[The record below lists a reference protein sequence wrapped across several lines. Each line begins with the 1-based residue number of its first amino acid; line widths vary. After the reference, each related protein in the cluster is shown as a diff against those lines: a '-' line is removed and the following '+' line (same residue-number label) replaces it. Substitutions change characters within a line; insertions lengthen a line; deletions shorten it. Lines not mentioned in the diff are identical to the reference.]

1 MKIELAKTAGFCF
14 GVRRAVDTVY
24 QQAEGEGE
32 KPIYTYGPIIH
43 NAEVVKDLEQKGVRV
58 LETEEE
64 LAAVTEGTVIIRS
77 HGVPKKICDLME
89 EKGIHHHHRKPGTPG
104 GGGYQ
109 RLGQRGGDHHPD

>member
-64 LAAVTEGTVIIRS
+64 LAAVR
-77 HGVPKKICDLME
+77 
-89 EKGIHHHHRKPGTPG
+89 KGP
-104 GGGYQ
+104 
-109 RLGQRGGDHHPD
+109 